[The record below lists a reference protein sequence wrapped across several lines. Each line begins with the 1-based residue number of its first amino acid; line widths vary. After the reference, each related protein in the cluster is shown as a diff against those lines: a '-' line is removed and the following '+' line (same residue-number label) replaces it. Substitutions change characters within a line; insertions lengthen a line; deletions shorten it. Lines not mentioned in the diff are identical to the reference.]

1 MGFLV
6 HGSEVL
12 VVGVALLGFW
22 VANSVLSSGR
32 KPRERGGEDGVRT
45 STVTENTFEIS
56 RS

>member
-32 KPRERGGEDGVRT
+32 KPREQGGDGRGSHEHCDREHV
-45 STVTENTFEIS
+45 
-56 RS
+56 